1 MAIKRKLTSPTD
13 VKGGSRKGGKGPKA
27 APKAPGAKAAEP
39 TAAEKEF
46 NNQRAKH
53 LRGQRA
59 KAKGKATSG
68 RIQARLERRLAAFE
82 TRVKKIKGA
91 LTLKRNLLA
100 QRQATVRKN
109 IKARQNWRRKNL
121 IARQK
126 LHMKWVLGK
135 KPKIQNGKIV
145 VPKLAKPKFKAGKAP
160 AKLPLPRLVGGKI
173 VTKKARKPRREAGA
187 SAAAK
192 KAAKSKKTGAAVVA

>member
-27 APKAPGAKAAEP
+27 TPKTPGAKAAEP

-68 RIQARLERRLAAFE
+68 RIQKRLETRLKAFE
-82 TRVKKIKGA
+82 KRVDKIKGA
-91 LTLKRNLLA
+91 LALKRNLLSA
-100 QRQATVRKN
+100 RQAAVRKN
-109 IKARQNWRRKNL
+109 VKNRQQWRRKNL
-121 IARQK
+121 LGRQK
-126 LHMKWVLGK
+126 LHLKWILSR
-135 KPKIQNGKIV
+135 KPKIQGNKIV
-145 VPKLAKPKFKAGKAP
+145 VAKTAKPKFKPGKAP

-173 VTKKARKPRREAGA
+173 VTKKARPPKHEAGA

-192 KAAKSKKTGAAVVA
+192 RAAKTKKTGAAVEA